1 VAIYVALLLALRL
14 FGKREVGQFTLYD
27 LVFILLVA
35 NALQPAITGP
45 DTSVGGG
52 LVLVVALVGTN
63 YIVGKLDNLPR
74 FHRLFTAAP
83 AVIVKDGKYLL
94 DGRGRGGDGHA
105 GTRRARPQGGAAG
118 RARTGRHDLSRPDN
132 VLGDAD
138 QTPNPVPPP
147 SGLKPTLSPRV
158 PAPAGFEL
166 RANPQSPAP
175 AGIRAPPVPLFSRQE
190 VDRRFL
196 ELSGRHST
204 HVVSAR
210 NREQS
215 R

>member
-94 DGRGRGGDGHA
+94 DVMKREGVDEGEVEMAMREHGVLDLKEVQLAVLEPDGTISVVPTTSSVTRTKHRIRYHHRA
-105 GTRRARPQGGAAG
+105 G
-118 RARTGRHDLSRPDN
+118 
-132 VLGDAD
+132 
-138 QTPNPVPPP
+138 
-147 SGLKPTLSPRV
+147 
-158 PAPAGFEL
+158 
-166 RANPQSPAP
+166 
-175 AGIRAPPVPLFSRQE
+175 
-190 VDRRFL
+190 
-196 ELSGRHST
+196 
-204 HVVSAR
+204 
-210 NREQS
+210 
-215 R
+215 